1 MFFATHAP
9 CVFAT
14 GVESV
19 GQHWVFAYLFAKQD
33 RAHIDPDEL
42 AAFRKLA
49 QAYGRMTD
57 AELASA
63 LSQGDLQELFP

>member
-1 MFFATHAP
+1 MTVPPGFLHAIDVLPLARRNLTVARAFFWLSAVLT
-9 CVFAT
+9 
-14 GVESV
+14 
-19 GQHWVFAYLFAKQD
+19 
-33 RAHIDPDEL
+33 REL

>member
-1 MFFATHAP
+1 MSSPSPGATSRLPGQFFWLSAVLT
-9 CVFAT
+9 
-14 GVESV
+14 
-19 GQHWVFAYLFAKQD
+19 
-33 RAHIDPDEL
+33 REL